1 MSMKCQFGE
10 GWVQLQ
16 WQWWGS
22 LTSLTFLP
30 VNPHLSLSSEIF
42 FFCFWVWGDA
52 LGQPRVVP
60 PTLRA
65 LTMFGSSW
73 IRRSPRFAR
82 SSCSASR
89 WIQLLTGKRARAERN
104 AVQNSSGRHSTGE
117 QMQEERGPRA
127 HTRRIKAR
135 EIWGPFTQLE
145 PCRAL
150 FFWMRTSKAFSQQT
164 PS

>member
-1 MSMKCQFGE
+1 MS
-10 GWVQLQ
+10 V
-16 WQWWGS
+16 WGGLGAAS
-22 LTSLTFLP
+22 
-30 VNPHLSLSSEIF
+30 VAMVGLSDLLACKSTPIF
-42 FFCFWVWGDA
+42 IFRVLGGFFCFWVWGDA

-82 SSCSASR
+82 SSCSASP

-135 EIWGPFTQLE
+135 EIWGPFTQLA